1 MFESF
6 LLFSALLLKYW
17 SSSAEI
23 LDVIYGK
30 YDDVGFFV
38 AGGYFFHMAESHK
51 HILHATES
59 GICRI
64 INK

>member
-1 MFESF
+1 MFESS
-6 LLFSALLLKYW
+6 LLFSALLLEYW
-17 SSSAEI
+17 SSAEI
-23 LDVIYGK
+23 VDVIYGK

-51 HILHATES
+51 YILHATES

-64 INK
+64 IQK